1 LKLASF
7 LAPSMDHA
15 AIDNAA
21 LAEVETPWPSSRYRW
36 LLLAMLLPA
45 TIFEGY
51 DITIFHLCTPDI
63 TAAFHLSDATV
74 GTIAATVRAGGLLS
88 FFVVTLADRFGRKR
102 MLANTVL
109 CYGVFTLLTA
119 FTYDALTFTIA
130 QSVAQIFLA
139 AEFGIAVTMISEEF
153 PDSERGRAVS
163 ILLTAAFLG
172 VATAGLLYGPIAASH
187 WGWRGMYLLGVAP
200 LFLISWIRGWMR
212 ETQRFLIA
220 SDGRTPRD
228 RKLFEPLRE
237 CLAPMRGPWA
247 RRMIL
252 VATLCNCAGL
262 VGGPVISFFSL
273 YAERDRGW
281 TSSQVGIAFVVAY
294 FAGSAGSLLSG
305 YLLDRIG
312 RRITAVIFFL
322 TSAITAATLFQSY
335 HHRAVF
341 IALTVAM
348 FAYQGARTATSA
360 LAAELFPTAA
370 RATGFSLT
378 VQVFGQ
384 LGWIIAPF
392 GVGLLSRLMGGLG
405 NAATLFAAGPIV
417 GALLV
422 IAMAPE
428 TRGQSLEEL
437 AGDSPVIVH

>member
-1 LKLASF
+1 MEP
-7 LAPSMDHA
+7 APTNTATIAEDA
-15 AIDNAA
+15 A
-21 LAEVETPWPSSRYRW
+21 PWPSSRYRW

-63 TAAFHLSDATV
+63 TATFHLSDATV

-109 CYGVFTLLTA
+109 CYGAFTLLTA
-119 FTYDALTFTIA
+119 FSYDALSFTIT

-153 PDSERGRAVS
+153 PDSARGRAVS

-172 VATAGLLYGPIAASH
+172 VATAGLLYGSIAASR

-200 LFLISWIRGWMR
+200 LILISWMRGWMR
-212 ETQRFLIA
+212 ETRRFVIA
-220 SDGRTPRD
+220 NAGRPARD
-228 RKLFEPLRE
+228 RKLLEPMRE

-252 VATLCNCAGL
+252 VATLCNCVGL

-281 TSSQVGIAFVVAY
+281 TSTEVGMAFVFAY
-294 FAGSAGSLLSG
+294 FAGSAGSMMSG

-312 RRITAVIFFL
+312 RRTTAVIFFL
-322 TSAITAATLFQSY
+322 AAAITAATLFQS
-335 HHRAVF
+335 HPHSAIF
-341 IALTVAM
+341 ATLAAAM
-348 FAYQGARTATSA
+348 FSYQGARTATSA
-360 LAAELFPTAA
+360 LAAELFPTSA
-370 RATGFSLT
+370 RATGFCLT

-384 LGWIIAPF
+384 LGWIVAPL
-392 GVGLLSRLMGGLG
+392 GVGLLSHQMGGLG
-405 NAATLFAAGPIV
+405 NAASLFAVGPLI

-437 AGDSPVIVH
+437 AEDSPGIVH